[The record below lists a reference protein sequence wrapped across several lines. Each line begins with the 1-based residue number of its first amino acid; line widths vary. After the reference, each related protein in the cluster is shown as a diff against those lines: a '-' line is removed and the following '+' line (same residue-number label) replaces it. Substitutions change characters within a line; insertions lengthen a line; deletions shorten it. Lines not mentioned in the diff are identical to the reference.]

1 MGCPACNEKTE
12 DNVDVSQLFTVP
24 LSSHTP
30 GKLDNITQYIVK
42 NIEEE
47 AKKSENEIINTNNII
62 QPTPPPT
69 LNIQKPLPTPVSTHT
84 LPSKKEMAFG
94 LTQNIKN
101 ALSNLVMKGSV
112 LAPRGVVDKRME
124 TCLSCEFLIHDQ
136 SRCSKCGC
144 FMNVKARL
152 EVAKCPLNKW

>member
-1 MGCPACNEKTE
+1 MDCPVCPDKKDGNIDLT
-12 DNVDVSQLFTVP
+12 QLFTVP

-30 GKLDNITQYIVK
+30 GKLDNITQYIIK

-47 AKKSENEIINTNNII
+47 AEKNSNKVNKHELVIES
-62 QPTPPPT
+62 TPPASPT
-69 LNIQKPLPTPVSTHT
+69 LQTPMPTPVLS

-94 LTQNIKN
+94 LSHSIKN
-101 ALSNLVMKGSV
+101 ALANLVMKGTV
-112 LAPRGVVDKRME
+112 LAPRGVVDRRME
-124 TCLSCEFLIHDQ
+124 LCLSCEFFLHEQ

-152 EVAKCPLNKW
+152 DVAKCPLNKW